1 MLDPLLHLFKTPGQ
15 TWALLF
21 GGFLVLGQFMI
32 IPFLS
37 PSLVANTGLQE
48 SELPFIYLVGGT
60 LTFIT
65 GPLVGRLSDQIG
77 KHQVFKYGLVSS
89 LFVTLWITHLSV
101 QPMALTLFIIGL
113 FFICVNARWVPAL
126 ALISSVPSPEYRGSF
141 MSFVG
146 CVQQLMAALGAVIAG
161 AIVSRD
167 ASGALVNYGWVGVVS
182 VGVSFLALLLSF
194 IVVRER
200 TQPN

>member
-1 MLDPLLHLFKTPGQ
+1 L
-15 TWALLF
+15 AF

-37 PSLVANTGLQE
+37 PSIVANAGLRE
-48 SELPFIYLVGGT
+48 SQLPLIYLVGGT

-77 KHQVFKYGLVSS
+77 KHRVFKYGLISS
-89 LFVTLWITHLSV
+89 IFVTLWITHLSV
-101 QPMALTLFIIGL
+101 QPVYLTLTIVGL

-126 ALISSVPSPEYRGSF
+126 ALISSVPSPQYRGSF

-146 CVQQLMAALGAVIAG
+146 CIQQLMAGLGAVIAG
-161 AIVSRD
+161 AIVTRD
-167 ASGALVNYGWVGVVS
+167 ANGHLHNYGWVGVVA
-182 VGVSFLALLLSF
+182 VIVSFTALLLSYLV
-194 IVVRER
+194 IRER
-200 TQPN
+200 TQAN